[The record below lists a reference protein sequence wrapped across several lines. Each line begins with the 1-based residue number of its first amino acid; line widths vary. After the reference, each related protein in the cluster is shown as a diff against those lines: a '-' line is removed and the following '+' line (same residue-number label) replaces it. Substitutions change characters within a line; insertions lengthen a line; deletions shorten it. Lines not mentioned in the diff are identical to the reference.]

1 MEKRRSNIVTGEG
14 RQESEERNHGNGDG
28 RNEGVRG
35 GTCTAYWR
43 CPSVRCSHR
52 THQRCEEEG
61 RCKHARRREIGPR
74 NGLCPLGTKPK
85 GKAVLMMPRP
95 WGNAQEFRPRSTS
108 SSQRED
114 PSAKDEKGK
123 ANSIRKDIPRPE
135 NDNVEKE
142 KNDENGSPV
151 NQKKET
157 VEK

>member
-1 MEKRRSNIVTGEG
+1 
-14 RQESEERNHGNGDG
+14 
-28 RNEGVRG
+28 
-35 GTCTAYWR
+35 
-43 CPSVRCSHR
+43 
-52 THQRCEEEG
+52 
-61 RCKHARRREIGPR
+61 
-74 NGLCPLGTKPK
+74 
-85 GKAVLMMPRP
+85 MMSRP